1 MQVTNDMLAAA
12 NKEFKFVKAV
22 FPDYPKIE
30 YTFKTTLP
38 VVPGDLLVVPA
49 NSLFKVVE
57 CVETSRFSDYEG
69 TINWVIDIVDFA
81 HISQMQ
87 DLEIKVD
94 NLIEEAQVRNAEEE
108 RWADLDAELGY
119 ETTRNIME
127 SARMEIPDEALPF

>member
-1 MQVTNDMLAAA
+1 MQITNDMLAAA

-22 FPDYPKIE
+22 FPDYPKTE

-38 VVPGDLLVVPA
+38 VVPGDLIVVPA
-49 NSLFKVVE
+49 SSLFKVAE
-57 CVETSRFSDYEG
+57 CIETSRFSDYEG
-69 TINWVIDIVDFA
+69 AINWVIDVVDFA

-108 RWADLDAELGY
+108 RWADLDAELGC
-119 ETTRNIME
+119 EATREIMDL
-127 SARMEIPDEALPF
+127 ARMEKPDEALPF